1 MLEWGGRKEA
11 ELNVTEMLDFRATFF
26 FFYFTILSWLILFYS
41 LNMGTRRIFLPP
53 VNMITQLKNICLYRL
68 PFAAVAS
75 LYLDFI
81 LVA

>member
-11 ELNVTEMLDFRATFF
+11 ELSVTEMLDFRATY

-53 VNMITQLKNICLYRL
+53 VNMITQLTNIFLYRL

-81 LVA
+81 LVE